1 MKKELLHSITKKDLD
16 IQTFRSGGPGGQN
29 QNKRDTGVRIIH
41 RASGAVGE
49 ARDQRTQL
57 QNKRNA
63 LKRMVEDPKFVLW
76 NTRVCHEII
85 TGETLEERVDK
96 LMDDKNIKV
105 EKKENG
111 RWVAMEN
118 HKDN

>member
-1 MKKELLHSITKKDLD
+1 MKKELLHSITKKDLK

-29 QNKRDTGVRIIH
+29 QNKRDSGVRIIH
-41 RASGAVGE
+41 PASGAVGE
-49 ARDQRTQL
+49 ARDQKSQL

-63 LKRMVEDPKFVLW
+63 LKRMIEHPKFKLW

-85 TGETLEERVDK
+85 SGESLDEKVDK
-96 LMDDKNIKV
+96 LMDDKNIKA

-111 RWVAMEN
+111 RWVDM
-118 HKDN
+118 